1 MNLEK
6 TIRDR
11 ALVRL
16 AEVFQ
21 VPVSSLGDEFR
32 FGVDLKASF
41 VSDFRRNELDLIH
54 DDIHDV
60 ADKSIAKELRS
71 ERLIIRTVGDYCA
84 YMVRCSG
91 TKPKDVAKVL
101 KLGAGSGQH
110 SKTSA

>member
-1 MNLEK
+1 MELEA

-11 ALVRL
+11 ALARL

-21 VPVSSLGDEFR
+21 MPVSSLRDELQ

-60 ADKSIAKELRS
+60 ADRSIAKELRS
-71 ERLIIRTVGDYCA
+71 DRLIIRTVGDYCA
-84 YMVRCSG
+84 HMVRCNSA
-91 TKPKDVAKVL
+91 KPKDVAKVL
-101 KLGAGSGQH
+101 KLGAH
-110 SKTSA
+110 SDRRSETSA